1 MIGTLSIDTIVL
13 AAFLAFCR
21 IGACF
26 MLLPGFGS
34 VRVAMQVRLFVTIAI
49 TWALLLHLWDD
60 LVPVVD
66 RSAAGLLILIA
77 AELLVGAVIG
87 LIVRFY
93 VLALQFMAAVVAMSS
108 GFNAMVGTA
117 VEEPDPQTP
126 LAALITTASL
136 LVLFAADFHHE
147 VVRALVA
154 SYEVVPPA
162 AIFDAGGAL
171 ADLTDTLSDAFY
183 IMLRLASPFIAY
195 GILVNLATGFINKL
209 AQQIPVY
216 FIAMPF
222 LLFGAIIMIYFGI
235 STMLSLF
242 ADGFLPTTL
251 GR

>member
-1 MIGTLSIDTIVL
+1 MIGTLSLDTIAL

-34 VRVAMQVRLFVTIAI
+34 MRVAMQVRLFVTIAVS
-49 TWALLLHLWDD
+49 WALLLHLWDD

-66 RSAAGLLILIA
+66 RSAPALLVLIA

-93 VLALQFMAAVVAMSS
+93 VLALQFMASVVAMAS
-108 GFNAMVGTA
+108 GFNAMVGT
-117 VEEPDPQTP
+117 VIEEQDPQTP
-126 LAALITTASL
+126 LTALVTTAAL

-154 SYEVVPPA
+154 SYEIVPPA
-162 AIFDAGGAL
+162 AIFDTDGAL
-171 ADLTDTLSDAFY
+171 ADITETLADAFY

-195 GILVNLATGFINKL
+195 GILVNLATGFVNKL

-242 ADGFLPTTL
+242 NDGFLPTTL